1 MNNSLVAFFIAC
13 LFSLNSLVAQNVV
26 STTSL
31 PFQKE
36 IYAFAKADSVNKP
49 VTNGI
54 LFVGSSSFNYWK
66 DINNYFPGLP
76 IINRGFGGSSLTDVI
91 QYANETII
99 KYKPKQIYIYCGE
112 NDIAASDTV
121 SPKTVL
127 SRFKTLFQIIRSNL
141 DPSTPVLFVS
151 IKPSVAR
158 WAMEARMVKSNS
170 LVKAFLAT
178 QKNTDYVDVHNAML
192 DAQGNVF
199 KDIFVGDNLHMNAK
213 GYAIWQK
220 IIAPTILHSPIVMTA
235 SGKVEGAIHDGIQIF
250 KGIPFAQAPIG
261 NLRWKAPQPVIAW
274 DGVKQCVNFSASPI
288 QNEPIPFMCWSK
300 EYLIPKEPIN
310 EDCLYL
316 NIWSKPSAQ
325 KKPVLVYIYGGGF
338 RSGGAAC
345 PIYDGEAVANKDVVF
360 VSINYRVGVFGFLAH
375 PELTKESPNQSSG
388 NYALMDMVAALQWV
402 KKNIAS
408 FGGDP
413 TRVTIAGQ
421 SAGAFAVNFLCA
433 SPLTKGLITGAIA
446 ESGGSILPSSIRPS
460 INLQEAEAMGTEFAK
475 NLKCASIADL
485 RNKSA
490 NEILMA
496 NGGLS
501 APFEDGYIIP
511 ASILTIYTK
520 GKQNDLPLILG
531 WNADD
536 KITGA
541 PLSAANYKLQIQK
554 RFGSKAA
561 KVLAQYPGENDA
573 QAAISQG
580 ELSRDETFGIQGF
593 AWANAQL
600 KSGKAPVFVYNF
612 NKKLPAYTP
621 DSDFGAFHTGEVVY
635 AYDNLKTVDRPWEKV
650 DFELAT
656 AMSTYWV
663 NFVKSGN
670 PNGGNL
676 VKWPAYD
683 AAKEQVLLVDKKIES
698 IKLPTKAKLNLLSTL
713 L

>member
-1 MNNSLVAFFIAC
+1 MKKIVFILFFYAFSNTA
-13 LFSLNSLVAQNVV
+13 LNAQ
-26 STTSL
+26 
-31 PFQKE
+31 FQKE
-36 IYAFAKADSVNKP
+36 IDAFAKADSMNEPAANSV
-49 VTNGI
+49 

-66 DINNYFPGLP
+66 DIKNYFPGVP

-112 NDIAASDTV
+112 NDIAGSDTV
-121 SPKTVL
+121 SPETVL
-127 SRFKTLFQIIRSNL
+127 IRFKNLFQIIRTNL
-141 DPSTPVLFVS
+141 DPTISVAFVS

-158 WAMEARMVKSNS
+158 WTMEARMVKSNA

-178 QKNTDYVDVHNAML
+178 QKHTIYLDVHNAML

-220 IIAPTILHSPIVMTA
+220 IIAPTILHVPVIQTA
-235 SGKVEGAIHDGIQIF
+235 SGKIEGTVHDGIQIF
-250 KGIPFAQAPIG
+250 KGIPFAQAPVG
-261 NLRWKAPQPVIAW
+261 DLRWKAPQPVIAW
-274 DGVKQCVNFSASPI
+274 DGVKKCVDFSASPV
-288 QNEPIPFMCWSK
+288 QDEPIPFMCWSK

-316 NIWSKPSAQ
+316 NVWSKPTKE

-375 PELTKESPNQSSG
+375 PALTKESPKHSSG
-388 NYALMDMVAALQWV
+388 NYALLDMVAALEWV

-413 TRVTIAGQ
+413 SRVTIAGQ

-433 SPLTKGLITGAIA
+433 TPLTKGLISGAIA
-446 ESGGSILPSSIRPS
+446 ESGGSVLPSSIRPS
-460 INLQEAEAMGTEFAK
+460 IKLKEAEAMGSEFAK
-475 NLKCASIADL
+475 KLNCATIADL

-490 NEILMA
+490 KEILKA
-496 NGGLS
+496 TGGLS
-501 APFEDGYIIP
+501 APFEDGYVIP
-511 ASILTIYTK
+511 ESVLTIYTK
-520 GKQNDLPLILG
+520 GKQNDVPLILG

-536 KITGA
+536 KIPA
-541 PLSAANYKLQIQK
+541 PPLSAANYKLQIQK
-554 RFGSKAA
+554 RFGNKAA
-561 KVLAQYPGENDA
+561 EVLAQYPGENDA
-573 QAAISQG
+573 EAAISQG
-580 ELSRDETFGIQGF
+580 DMNRDETFGVQGF

-600 KSGKAPVFVYNF
+600 KSGKSPVFMYNF

-621 DSDFGAFHTGEVVY
+621 ASDFGAFHTGEVVY
-635 AYDNLKTVDRPWEKV
+635 AYDNLKTVDRPWEKA

-656 AMSTYWV
+656 AMSAYWV
-663 NFVKSGN
+663 NFVKTGN
-670 PNGGNL
+670 PNGGAL
-676 VKWPAYD
+676 VKWPAYEN
-683 AAKEQVLLVDKKIES
+683 AKEQVLILDSKIES
-698 IKLPTKAKLNLLSTL
+698 KKLPTKAKLKLIATL

>member
-1 MNNSLVAFFIAC
+1 MRKIFFI
-13 LFSLNSLVAQNVV
+13 LFFYAFSNTIANAQ
-26 STTSL
+26 
-31 PFQKE
+31 FQKE
-36 IYAFAKADSVNKP
+36 IDAFAKADSINKP
-49 VTNGI
+49 EANSV

-66 DINNYFPGLP
+66 DIKNYFPGIP

-112 NDIAASDTV
+112 NDIAGSDTV
-121 SPKTVL
+121 SPETVL
-127 SRFKTLFQIIRSNL
+127 IRFKNLFQIIRTNL
-141 DPSTPVLFVS
+141 DPTIPVAFVS

-158 WAMEARMVKSNS
+158 WAMEVRMVKSNS
-170 LVKAFLAT
+170 LIKAFLAT
-178 QKNTDYVDVHNAML
+178 QKNATYLDVHNAML

-220 IIAPTILHSPIVMTA
+220 IIAPTILRSPVVQTA
-235 SGKVEGAIHDGIQIF
+235 SGKVEGAVHDGIQIF

-261 NLRWKAPQPVIAW
+261 DLRWKAPQPVIAW
-274 DGVKQCVNFSASPI
+274 DGVKKCIDFSASPV
-288 QNEPIPFMCWSK
+288 QDEPIPFMCWSK

-316 NIWSKPSAQ
+316 NVWAKQ
-325 KKPVLVYIYGGGF
+325 TKEKKPVLVYIYGGGF

-375 PELTKESPNQSSG
+375 PALTKESPNHSSG
-388 NYALMDMVAALQWV
+388 NYALLDMVAALEWV

-413 TRVTIAGQ
+413 SRVTIAGQ

-433 SPLTKGLITGAIA
+433 TPLTKGLISGAIA
-446 ESGGSILPSSIRPS
+446 ESGGSVLPSSIRPS
-460 INLQEAEAMGTEFAK
+460 IKLKEAEAMGADFAK
-475 NLKCASIADL
+475 RLNCTTIADL
-485 RNKSA
+485 RNKSS
-490 NEILMA
+490 NEILKA
-496 NGGLS
+496 TGGLS
-501 APFEDGYIIP
+501 APFEDGYVIP
-511 ASILTIYTK
+511 ESVMAIYTK
-520 GKQNDLPLILG
+520 GKQNDVPLILG

-536 KITGA
+536 KITGP

-554 RFGSKAA
+554 RFGLKAA
-561 KVLAQYPGENDA
+561 EVLAQYPGENDA
-573 QAAISQG
+573 EAAISQG
-580 ELSRDETFGIQGF
+580 DMSRDETFGVQGY

-600 KSGKAPVFVYNF
+600 KLGKAPIFVYNF

-621 DSDFGAFHTGEVVY
+621 ASDFGAFHTGEVVY
-635 AYDNLKTVDRPWEKV
+635 AYDNLKTVDRPWEKA

-663 NFVKSGN
+663 NFVKTGN
-670 PNGGNL
+670 PNGGTL
-676 VKWPAYD
+676 IQWPNYENT
-683 AAKEQVLLVDKKIES
+683 KEQVLILDKKIES
-698 IKLPTKAKLNLLSTL
+698 TKLPTKAKLKLIATL

>member
-1 MNNSLVAFFIAC
+1 MVN
-13 LFSLNSLVAQNVV
+13 AQ
-26 STTSL
+26 
-31 PFQKE
+31 FQKE
-36 IYAFAKADSVNKP
+36 IDAFAKADSINKP
-49 VTNGI
+49 EANSV

-66 DINNYFPGLP
+66 DIKNYFPGVP

-99 KYKPKQIYIYCGE
+99 KYKPKRIYIYCGE
-112 NDIAASDTV
+112 NDIAGSDTV
-121 SPKTVL
+121 SPETVL
-127 SRFKTLFQIIRSNL
+127 IRFKSLFQIIRTNL
-141 DPSTPVLFVS
+141 DPTIPVAFVS

-158 WAMEARMVKSNS
+158 WSMEARMVKANA

-178 QKNTDYVDVHNAML
+178 QKNTMYLDVHNAML

-213 GYAIWQK
+213 GYTIWQK
-220 IIAPTILHSPIVMTA
+220 IIAPTIINSSAKTHGPIITTA
-235 SGKVEGAIHDGIQIF
+235 SGKVEGTIHDGVQIF

-261 NLRWKAPQPVIAW
+261 DLRWKAPQPVIAW
-274 DGVKQCVNFSASPI
+274 DGVKQCLNFSASPV
-288 QNEPIPFMCWSK
+288 QGAPIPFMCWSK
-300 EYLIPKEPIN
+300 EFLIPSEPIN

-316 NIWSKPSAQ
+316 NVWSKPTTE

-375 PELTKESPNQSSG
+375 PELTKESPNHSSG
-388 NYALMDMVAALQWV
+388 NYALLDMVAALQWV
-402 KKNIAS
+402 KNNIAS

-413 TRVTIAGQ
+413 SRVTISGQ

-433 SPLTKGLITGAIA
+433 TPLTKGLISGAIA
-446 ESGGSILPSSIRPS
+446 ESGGSVLPSSIRPS
-460 INLQEAEAMGTEFAK
+460 IKLKEAEAMGTAFAK
-475 NLKCASIADL
+475 NLNCATIADL
-485 RNKSA
+485 RNKTA

-501 APFEDGYIIP
+501 APYEDGYVLP
-511 ASILTIYTK
+511 ESILSIYTK
-520 GKQNDLPLILG
+520 GKQNDIPLILG

-536 KITGA
+536 KIPVP
-541 PLSAANYKLQIQK
+541 PLTAVNYKLQIQK
-554 RFGSKAA
+554 RFGSKASE
-561 KVLAQYPGENDA
+561 VLAQYPGENDT

-580 ELSRDETFGIQGF
+580 DMNRDETFGVQGF
-593 AWANAQL
+593 AWANAQI

-621 DSDFGAFHTGEVVY
+621 ASDFGAFHTGEVVY
-635 AYDNLKTVDRPWEKV
+635 AYDNLKTVDRPWDKS

-656 AMSTYWV
+656 SMSNYWV
-663 NFVKSGN
+663 SFVKTGN
-670 PNGGNL
+670 PNGGIL
-676 VKWPAYD
+676 VKWPTYETT
-683 AAKEQVLLVDKKIES
+683 KEQVLILDKKIES
-698 IKLPTKAKLNLLSTL
+698 TKLPTKAKLKLIATL